1 MHKFENRRFQ
11 HSAAPIRVEAAD
23 RSDAELL
30 LLLALAVGL
39 RRVLVSRLGLI
50 ERLGRLLLGA
60 HMVVAAVL
68 LRRSPVSF
76 RGLLVM
82 LGRFLVHF
90 LRHFVSLPI
99 DKVREKF
106 QYVRV
111 ERPIPPIVPR
121 RGKRVAASKMTLC
134 SKLLVDEI
142 GGFVRGI
149 LGG

>member
-1 MHKFENRRFQ
+1 
-11 HSAAPIRVEAAD
+11 D
-23 RSDAELL
+23 RPDAELF

-50 ERLGRLLLGA
+50 ERLGRLLLCA

-68 LRRSPVSF
+68 LRRSPMNF

-82 LGRFLVHF
+82 LGGFLVHL
-90 LRHFVSLPI
+90 LRHFVSLLI

-111 ERPIPPIVPR
+111 ERPILPVVPG
-121 RGKRVAASKMTLC
+121 RGK
-134 SKLLVDEI
+134 
-142 GGFVRGI
+142 
-149 LGG
+149 